1 MKIQYMSDLHLE
13 FRENSRYLK
22 HNELPVTGDVL
33 VLAGDIFYLRDR
45 IAPMMKFWKWASDN
59 YRQVLIVPGNHEYY
73 NYSDVMERGLQW
85 KWMFRENVGFYQNQV
100 IRIDD
105 TDFVLSTLWSRIN
118 PNDEYFVW
126 KGMNNFRQIKFDGKL
141 LQVEEFNRM
150 HETCIDFI
158 RKSVE
163 ESTTGHIVVVTH
175 HLPTLE
181 VIDPQHKN
189 SVLNSAFASEYGDW
203 IANSRIDIWIYGHSH
218 TNIDPEIGSTKV
230 ICNQMGYIF
239 ANEHIV
245 NGFDPKKHVEI

>member
-13 FRENSRYLK
+13 FQENSRYLK

-33 VLAGDIFYLRDR
+33 VLAGDIFYLSDR
-45 IAPMMKFWKWASDN
+45 IAPMTKFWKWASEN

-85 KWMFRENVGFYQNQV
+85 KWMFRKNVGYYQNQV

-105 TDFVLSTLWSRIN
+105 TDFILSTLWSRIN

-126 KGMNNFRQIKFDGKL
+126 KGMNDFRQIKFNKKL

-150 HETCIDFI
+150 HETCMDFI

-163 ESTTGHIVVVTH
+163 ESTASHIVVVTH
-175 HLPTLE
+175 HLPTFE
-181 VIDPQHKN
+181 VVTPQHKN
-189 SVLNSAFASEYGDW
+189 SVLNSAFANEYGDW
-203 IANSRIDIWIYGHSH
+203 IAHNRIDVWIYGHSH
-218 TNIDPEIGSTKV
+218 SNIDIEIGGTRV
-230 ICNQMGYIF
+230 ICNQMGYVF
-239 ANEHIV
+239 ANEHLV
-245 NGFDPKKHVEI
+245 SGFDPEKYVEI